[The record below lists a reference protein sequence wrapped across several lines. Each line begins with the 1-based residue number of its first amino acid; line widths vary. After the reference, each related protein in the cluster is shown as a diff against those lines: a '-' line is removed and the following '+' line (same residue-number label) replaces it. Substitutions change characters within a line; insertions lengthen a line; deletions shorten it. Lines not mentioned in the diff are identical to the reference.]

1 MAFTPRLTRPEKGNK
16 YYIRKVTGG
25 YSTAIQGSPT
35 DPDCN
40 VLHNCVGYACGRF
53 HEIAGDTTFSLID
66 PINAENMYANGIQH
80 GLKTSQNPQLGAI
93 IVWQKGPTLSHT
105 DGAGH
110 VAIVEKIND
119 DGSIVT
125 SESGYGCANAFWTT
139 TRKKGTD
146 GNWGAGADYRFLGFV
161 LQPNSPD
168 PKPEPFT
175 PYTKR
180 LAFGTKI
187 YRIDDGKV
195 EQVSMITVESI
206 YTIVQETTIGSV
218 RYGKLKSG
226 VGWVML
232 TENVTEL
239 KRGDTGEDVKWLQTQ
254 LIKKGYLPS
263 GQDDGDF
270 GKKTMSAVLGFQWD
284 SKLKLTA
291 TCNLE
296 TREALMK

>member
-16 YYIRKVTGG
+16 YYIRKDAGG
-25 YSTAIQGSPT
+25 YSTAILGNPT

-40 VLHNCVGYACGRF
+40 VLSNCVGYACGRF

-80 GLKTSQNPQLGAI
+80 GLKTSQSPQLGAI
-93 IVWQKGPTLSHT
+93 IVWQKGPTLSYK

-125 SESGYGCANAFWTT
+125 SESGYGCENPFWTA
-139 TRKKGTD
+139 TRKKGSD
-146 GNWGAGADYRFLGFV
+146 GNWGAGADYMFLGFV
-161 LQPNSPD
+161 LQPNGPE
-168 PKPEPFT
+168 PEPFK

-187 YRIDDGKV
+187 FRIDDNKV
-195 EQVSMITVESI
+195 DQVSMISVESI
-206 YTIVQETTIGSV
+206 YTIVQETTIGSLK
-218 RYGKLKSG
+218 YGKLKSG
-226 VGWVML
+226 VGWVLL
-232 TENVTEL
+232 TEDVKEL
-239 KRGDTGEDVKWLQTQ
+239 RRGDYGDDVKWLQQQ
-254 LIKKGYLPS
+254 LIAKGYLTK
-263 GQDDGDF
+263 GEDDGDF

-284 SKLKLTA
+284 QKLKLTA

>member
-1 MAFTPRLTRPEKGNK
+1 MAFKPRLTRPEKGNK
-16 YYIRKVTGG
+16 YYIRKDSGG
-25 YSTAIQGSPT
+25 YSTAILGSPT

-53 HEIAGDTTFSLID
+53 HEIAGDTKFSLID

-93 IVWQKGPTLSHT
+93 IVWQAGPTLSYK

-110 VAIVEKIND
+110 VAIVEQINA

-125 SESGYGCANAFWTT
+125 SESGYDCPTAFWTT
-139 TRKKGTD
+139 TRKKGSD
-146 GNWGAGADYRFLGFV
+146 GNWGAGSGYMFLGFV
-161 LQPNSPD
+161 LQPNGPE
-168 PKPEPFT
+168 PEPFK

-180 LAFGTKI
+180 LPFGTKI
-187 YRIDDGKV
+187 FRIDDNKV
-195 EQVSMITVESI
+195 EQVSMISVESI
-206 YTIVQETTIGSV
+206 YTIVQETTIGSLK
-218 RYGKLKSG
+218 YGKLKSG
-226 VGWVML
+226 VGWVLL
-232 TENVTEL
+232 TEDVKEL
-239 KRGDTGEDVKWLQTQ
+239 KRGDYGDDVKWLQQQ
-254 LIKKGYLPS
+254 LIAKGYLTK
-263 GQDDGDF
+263 GEDDGDF

-284 SKLKLTA
+284 QKLKLTS